1 MKRLV
6 VAVAALALAPVF
18 AADPVP
24 RSFAEEVENYL
35 AEHPVAGLETYA
47 DFCRLVAQ
55 PPAQGAVD
63 ATVPSCLKERRIR
76 FWGAL
81 EHMELF
87 RDMGLD
93 AAEFDP
99 DAAAAGDWPDVVF
112 CFLEPGF
119 SKGDV
124 SMMLAA
130 AARGVHVVV
139 LGYTDKWSEVLA
151 ERLGFRYGG
160 LLNAPSANRG
170 GVFFKNCPALFA
182 GFPEGRLD
190 APAMSFAGKS
200 RYGMFLSGAKCLLG
214 VADTHACRIATA
226 IAQYPRGKGAVTLVG
241 PFASTSSRAAMTSD
255 AHRRLLLNLA
265 ALLPPVVREEPF
277 DVLVYTRWKW
287 HRGVK
292 TGAVGPAGSYHHFS
306 TETEAGEIARYFTEK
321 GRKVKVTDDPE
332 VFRTAAFR
340 RCPCTVFAC
349 ANEELFETAAQ
360 RRAFYDWAKAG
371 GGTLAVHSASNCEVG
386 RAEWREFL
394 GGVFLFHYP
403 GQMPILF
410 THADRSHPAMACF
423 PSDYVWASD
432 DVYVCDVTP
441 GAVKPVL
448 KVRVDQLPPD
458 KVKWITSKGRLPKD
472 GEHLLEWTK
481 DYGKG
486 RVYYTALGDNASDF
500 AIPDFLELLYR
511 AAVWV
516 ARLR

>member
-1 MKRLV
+1 MRHLV
-6 VAVAALALAPVF
+6 AAVSALALAPVL
-18 AADPVP
+18 AAAPVP

-35 AEHPVAGLETYA
+35 VEHPVAGLATYA

-63 ATVPSCLKERRIR
+63 AAVPACLKGRRIR

-81 EHMELF
+81 EHMALF

-99 DAAAAGDWPDVVF
+99 DAAAAGDLPDVVF

-139 LGYTDKWSEVLA
+139 LGYTDKWSEAVA
-151 ERLGFRYGG
+151 ERLGYRYGG
-160 LLNAPSANRG
+160 VFAAPPAGRG

-190 APAMSFAGKS
+190 GPAMSFADKR

-214 VADTHACRIATA
+214 VADTDGCRIATA

-241 PFASTSSRAAMTSD
+241 PFADPASGDAMRSS

-287 HRGVK
+287 HRDGR
-292 TGAVGPAGSYHHFS
+292 TGAVRPAGSYHHFS
-306 TETEAGEIARYFTEK
+306 TEAGAGEIARNFTGK
-321 GRKVKVTDDPE
+321 GLRVKVTDDPE

-340 RCPCTVFAC
+340 RSRCTVFAC

-403 GQMPILF
+403 GQMPIPF
-410 THADRSHPAMACF
+410 TLADRSHPAMACF
-423 PSDYVWASD
+423 PRGYVWASD

-458 KVKWITSKGRLPKD
+458 KVKWIKSAGRLPKD
-472 GEHLLEWTK
+472 GEHVLEWTR
-481 DYGKG
+481 DYGRG
-486 RVYYTALGDNASDF
+486 RIYYTALGDNASDF
-500 AIPDFLELLYR
+500 SKPEFLEHLYL
-511 AAVWV
+511 AAVWA
-516 ARLR
+516 ARLQ